1 MALIGQIRKQSGLLV
16 IIIGVALAAFVLGDF
31 LKPRNKYRANYVGEI
46 AGDEIP
52 IQEFNDKTDEQIQ
65 IRKDQQQS
73 DKLSQDDLYQIK
85 QSIWTQMVEKILMG
99 KEYDELGLVVTSD
112 ELSDQIL
119 GDKPHN
125 FVIQSFRNPQTNAF
139 DPEMVKNFLGNLDN
153 QSPDMKKR
161 YLSLEKMVKED
172 RLSTKYKNLVTKSYY
187 IPKAFAK
194 LDYDAKN
201 STANIRFV
209 AAKFTSVSDSA
220 VKVTDADI
228 KAYYEEFKYN
238 YEQEEGRSI
247 DYVVFEVKASA
258 EDRKAITNEVNQ
270 LYKDFSTTSDIA
282 TFINSVSDNR
292 YDSAYKKEADL
303 PARIAK
309 QVFTDPI
316 GTLIG
321 PYIENETYQ
330 IAKIV
335 DKQMRPDSIKMSQI
349 LISYETAPS
358 GQGISKRTEQSAK
371 NLVDSLM
378 TVIKKDPYKY
388 QSMAIRFSDYPSAK
402 EDKGEIGW
410 LVDGDQGFS
419 PFFKE
424 GIDAKKGDIKQMTS
438 PLGYHILLISDKTEP
453 IEKAR
458 VAMVTRAIEPS
469 NTTYQDFY
477 LKASVFAGE
486 NRTLAQFDTA
496 VINRGLN
503 KRAADKLGP
512 MANRIAGVENPRQL
526 VRWAYSEKVKIGD
539 VSPVFEDGK
548 NYIVAAL
555 KDTYEKG
562 YSPVEKV
569 KEQIRPLVLSRKK
582 SDYLVEKIKSNS
594 TSDIYRLAQILNE
607 KVDTAT
613 NLSFTARN
621 IPGFGREY
629 EVIGEVFSME
639 AGKVSAP
646 IKGSNAVFVVLVDK
660 INTPAETSNFT
671 SNIAQLKSAFSSK
684 VSSNAVFKALE
695 KKSEIVDNRLLFY

>member
-31 LKPRNKYRANYVGEI
+31 LKPRNKYRANYIGEI

-52 IQEFNDKTDEQIQ
+52 IKEFNDKTEEQIQ
-65 IRKDQQQS
+65 MQKDQQQS
-73 DKLSQDDLYQIK
+73 DKLSQDDLYQVK
-85 QSIWTQMVEKILMG
+85 QGIWSQMVEKILMG
-99 KEYDELGLVVTSD
+99 KEYDELGLTVTSD

-119 GDKPHN
+119 GDNPHK
-125 FVIQSFRNPQTNAF
+125 FVIQSFRNPKTNAF
-139 DPEMVKNFLGNLDN
+139 DAEMVKNFLGNLDS
-153 QSPDMKKR
+153 QSADMKRR

-172 RLSTKYKNLVTKSYY
+172 RLSTKYKNLVTKAYY
-187 IPKAFAK
+187 VPKAIAK
-194 LDYDAKN
+194 LDYSAKN
-201 STANIRFV
+201 STADFRYV
-209 AAKFTSVSDSA
+209 AAKFASVSDSS
-220 VKVTDADI
+220 VKVTDTDI
-228 KAYYEEFKYN
+228 KAYYDEFKYN
-238 YEQEEGRSI
+238 YEQEETRSI

-270 LYKDFSTTSDIA
+270 IYQDFTTTTDVA
-282 TFINSVSDNR
+282 TFVNSVSDNR
-292 YDSAYKKEADL
+292 YDSAFKKEAQL

-309 QVFTDPI
+309 QVFTDPL

-358 GQGISKRTEQSAK
+358 GQGISKRTQRSAE
-371 NLVDSLM
+371 NLVDSLL

-410 LVDGDQGFS
+410 MVDGDQGYS

-424 GIDAKKGDIKQMTS
+424 GIDAKKGDIKKMTS
-438 PLGYHILLISDKTEP
+438 PLGYHILLVSDKTAP
-453 IEKAR
+453 IEKAK
-458 VAMVTRAIEPS
+458 VALVTRAIEPS
-469 NTTYQDFY
+469 NTTFQDYY
-477 LKASVFAGE
+477 LKASEFSGE
-486 NRTLAQFDTA
+486 NRVFSQFDTA

-503 KRAADKLGP
+503 KRSADKLAP
-512 MANRIAGVENPRQL
+512 MANRIAGVENPRQI
-526 VRWAYSEKVKIGD
+526 VRWAYSEKVKPGV

-548 NYIVAAL
+548 SYIVAVL
-555 KDTYEKG
+555 KDVFEKG
-562 YSPVEKV
+562 FSPVEKV

-582 SDYLVEKIKSNS
+582 ADYLIEKIKSSNS
-594 TSDIYRLAQILNE
+594 TDIYKLAQILRE

-613 NLSFTARN
+613 NLAFTARN

-629 EVIGEVFSME
+629 EVIGEVFTMQP
-639 AGKVSAP
+639 GQVSAP

-660 INTPAETSNFT
+660 VNTPGENSNFT
-671 SNIAQLKSAFSSK
+671 SNIAQLKSGFSSR
-684 VSSNAVFKALE
+684 VSSNSVFKALE
-695 KKSEIVDNRLLFY
+695 KKSEIVDNRILFY

>member
-31 LKPRNKYRANYVGEI
+31 LKPRNKYRANYIGEI

-52 IQEFNDKTDEQIQ
+52 IKEFNDKTEEQIQ
-65 IRKDQQQS
+65 MQKDQQQS
-73 DKLSQDDLYQIK
+73 DKLSQDDLYQVK
-85 QSIWTQMVEKILMG
+85 QGIWSQMVEKILMG
-99 KEYDELGLVVTSD
+99 KEYDELGLTVTSD

-119 GDKPHN
+119 GDNPHK
-125 FVIQSFRNPQTNAF
+125 FVIQSFRNPKTNAF
-139 DPEMVKNFLGNLDN
+139 DAEMVKNFLGNLDS
-153 QSPDMKKR
+153 QSADMKRR

-172 RLSTKYKNLVTKSYY
+172 RLSTKYKNLVTKAYY
-187 IPKAFAK
+187 VPKAIAK
-194 LDYDAKN
+194 LDYSAKN
-201 STANIRFV
+201 STADFRYV
-209 AAKFTSVSDSA
+209 AAKFASVSDSS
-220 VKVTDADI
+220 VKVTDTDI
-228 KAYYEEFKYN
+228 KAYYDEFKYN
-238 YEQEEGRSI
+238 YEQEETRSI

-270 LYKDFSTTSDIA
+270 IYQDFTTTTDVA
-282 TFINSVSDNR
+282 TFVNSVSDNR
-292 YDSAYKKEADL
+292 YDSAFKKEAQL

-309 QVFTDPI
+309 QVFTDPL

-358 GQGISKRTEQSAK
+358 GQGISKRTQRSAE
-371 NLVDSLM
+371 NLVDSLL

-410 LVDGDQGFS
+410 MVDGDQGYS

-424 GIDAKKGDIKQMTS
+424 GIDAKKGDIKKMTS
-438 PLGYHILLISDKTEP
+438 PLGYHILLISDKTTP
-453 IEKAR
+453 VEKAK
-458 VAMVTRAIEPS
+458 VALVTRAIEPS
-469 NTTYQDFY
+469 NTTFQDYY
-477 LKASVFAGE
+477 LKASEFSGE
-486 NRTLAQFDTA
+486 NRVFSQFDTA

-503 KRAADKLGP
+503 KRSADKLAP
-512 MANRIAGVENPRQL
+512 MANRIAGVENPRQI
-526 VRWAYSEKVKIGD
+526 VRWAYSEKVKPGV

-548 NYIVAAL
+548 SYIVAVL
-555 KDTYEKG
+555 KDVFEKG
-562 YSPVEKV
+562 FSPVEKV

-582 SDYLVEKIKSNS
+582 ADYLIEKIKSSNS
-594 TSDIYRLAQILNE
+594 TDIYKLAQILRE

-613 NLSFTARN
+613 NLAFTARN

-629 EVIGEVFSME
+629 EVIGEVFTMQP
-639 AGKVSAP
+639 GQVSAP

-660 INTPAETSNFT
+660 VNTPGENSNFT
-671 SNIAQLKSAFSSK
+671 SNIAQLKSGFSSR
-684 VSSNAVFKALE
+684 VSSNSVFKALE
-695 KKSEIVDNRLLFY
+695 KKSEIVDNRILFY